1 MGNLLFP
8 QSKRRIILFMECN
21 SIRKKIPCKIFLWG
35 KLKFFINSE
44 WHEHLEINHSPGAI
58 EAQHF
63 FADFFVNEARKN
75 NRGFNNSKEEK
86 KDLISS
92 FYSIPLSESFLNVY
106 IFTKPPM
113 RDLFKLNI
121 HSKKFL
127 GFIQNFRHNN
137 TIIANNESHVLN
149 ISQKNNNS
157 STILSHLNR
166 NQVNDSNLGNETI
179 NYIQNSTNQLTNIQ
193 KEDEKNGPSHDL
205 LNKSFLNKL

>member
-1 MGNLLFP
+1 MGNLLFL
-8 QSKRRIILFMECN
+8 QLKLKIILFMECN
-21 SIRKKIPCKIFLWG
+21 FILKRILCMIFNKKLKIFYLY
-35 KLKFFINSE
+35 SE

-137 TIIANNESHVLN
+137 TVIGNNESHTLN
-149 ISQKNNNS
+149 ILPKNSNSSIILTRNHLNNS
-157 STILSHLNR
+157 S
-166 NQVNDSNLGNETI
+166 VGNET
-179 NYIQNSTNQLTNIQ
+179 NYYIQNSNNNLTNMT
-193 KEDEKNGPSHDL
+193 KEYEKNGLSQDV
-205 LNKSFLNKL
+205 LNKSFLNKS